1 MNAKVTARP
10 APLAALLLLLAVPAA
25 AAPPAWVA
33 TSNGYAT
40 ALLNVIGRHSPEE
53 ATSHGLQAFDANVNP
68 MSLDDDHRFRSDLVD
83 ERAQLAAAL
92 STEKDPAVLE
102 DLQILIHACDL
113 RIEGLDLDERYLLAY
128 NDVSRVIFG
137 GEFQLLRDQVAAGR
151 RPTALVRLRKY
162 TGLDAGTTPI
172 SELAKTKWDESLK
185 TPGRLGPYR
194 GKVEQDLAN
203 TAAFV
208 EGVRKLYTQYAI
220 PGAGEVLQA
229 MATQM
234 QEYDSWVRQHVLPHA
249 RDDFRLPP
257 ELYAYQLSTF
267 GLGISPLD
275 LVRKAE
281 LEFGEVQNELAA
293 LAPLVAKAH
302 GYGETDYRGVIRE
315 LKKEQLSKEEIE
327 PYYRVVI
334 AEIEATV
341 RREHLISMPERPL
354 AMRLASEAE
363 TAQQPAPHYLPP
375 PLIQNSGEHGE
386 FVLPLGTPPTVGKA
400 ADTYDDFTFK
410 AAAWTLT
417 AHEGR
422 PGHDLQFSSMVER
435 GVSIARSVFAFNS
448 VNGEGWALY
457 AEAEFKPYEPLD
469 GQMIALQFRLM
480 RAARAIL
487 DPMLNLGMIS
497 VPRAHDILIQDV
509 GLSEA
514 LAHEELDRFT
524 FNNPGQ
530 ATSYFYGY
538 SRLMETRTETALALG
553 AKFNRQAF
561 NDFVIGQGLLPPELL
576 AAAVEK
582 EFIPTQQ

>member
-1 MNAKVTARP
+1 MNAKVT
-10 APLAALLLLLAVPAA
+10 APLAALLLFVAATPAP

-40 ALLNVIGRHSPEE
+40 ALLDVIGRHSPEE
-53 ATSHGLQAFDANVNP
+53 ATGHGLQAFDANVNP
-68 MSLDDDHRFRSDLVD
+68 MSLDNDHRFRADLVD
-83 ERAQLAAAL
+83 ERARLVAAL
-92 STEKDPAVLE
+92 ATEKDPAVLE

-113 RIEGLDLDERYLLAY
+113 RIEGIDLEERYLLDY
-128 NDVSRVIFG
+128 NDVSGLIFG
-137 GEFQLLRDQVAAGR
+137 GEFQLLRDQVADGR

-162 TGLDAGTTPI
+162 TGLEPGTTPI
-172 SELAKTKWDESLK
+172 SELAKAKWEESLK
-185 TPGRLGPYR
+185 TPGRLGPFR
-194 GKVEQDLAN
+194 GEVEQKLSN
-203 TAAFV
+203 TAAYV
-208 EGVRKLYTQYAI
+208 EGVRKLYAKYAI
-220 PGAGEVLQA
+220 AGAGEVLQA
-229 MATQM
+229 LATQM
-234 QEYDSWVRQHVLPHA
+234 QDYDNWVRQNVLPHA

-257 ELYAYQLSTF
+257 ELYAHQLRTF

-275 LVRKAE
+275 LIRKAE
-281 LEFGEVQNELAA
+281 LEFGEAQNELAA
-293 LAPLVAKAH
+293 LAPLVAKEH
-302 GYGETDYRGVIRE
+302 GFPETDYRGVIRE
-315 LKKEQLSKEEIE
+315 LKKDQLSKEAIE
-327 PYYRVVI
+327 PYYREVI
-334 AEIEATV
+334 TQIEAAV

-375 PLIQNSGEHGE
+375 PLIQNTGEHGE
-386 FVLPLGTPPTVGKA
+386 FVLPLGTPPTEGKA
-400 ADTYDDFTFK
+400 AAAYDDFTFK

-448 VNGEGWALY
+448 VNVEGWALY

-469 GQMIALQFRLM
+469 GQMIALQLRLL

-487 DPMLNLGMIS
+487 DPMLNLGMIT
-497 VPRAHDILIQDV
+497 VPRAHDILVQDV

-514 LAHEELDRFT
+514 FTHEELERFT
-524 FNNPGQ
+524 FNSPGQ

-538 SRLMETRTETALALG
+538 SRLMETRTQTALALG

-582 EFIPTQQ
+582 EFIPAQP